1 MNRNIIIAFILLLA
15 GALACEI
22 PAGMN
27 PTPVIVTQI
36 VVVPNQQVPAT
47 ATLPVPTVPA
57 AALTPVA
64 TTTPISTATL
74 SGPTITFV
82 KNANCRNGPG
92 TKFNVVTSYLK
103 GQTLKIVGRNPDVN
117 NTWWQVEI
125 PTGGKC
131 WVSLATGQATG
142 PYDDIPTIP

>member
-1 MNRNIIIAFILLLA
+1 MNQKIIISFVVLLA

-22 PAGMN
+22 PAGMA
-27 PTPVIVTQI
+27 PTPVIVTHV
-36 VVVPNQQVPAT
+36 VVVPNQQVQAT

-57 AALTPVA
+57 AALTPVV

-92 TKFNVVTSYLK
+92 SKYNVVTSYLK
-103 GQTLKIVGRNPDVN
+103 GQTLKIIGRNPDVN
-117 NTWWQVEI
+117 NTWWQVEM

-131 WVSLATGQATG
+131 WVSLSTGQATG